1 MASKKKKRPAPAS
14 KAKMAHSD
22 TSKEH
27 EVHVTVTIGPIGPL
41 ERKTKRKSHR
51 GRKAAPK
58 QVKAFLKW
66 VLTQL

>member
-1 MASKKKKRPAPAS
+1 MASNKKKRPAPAS

-22 TSKEH
+22 TSKDRGDR
-27 EVHVTVTIGPIGPL
+27 VRLTIEIGPL
-41 ERKTKRKSHR
+41 ERIPKRKSHR